1 MLRVALAKG
10 RLLESF
16 IEYIQQIHQMTIANT
31 LLNRKRQLLLT
42 IDNIE
47 FILVKGSDVPTYV
60 EQGIVDVGIM
70 GSDILNEQRFNINK
84 LLDLPFGRCH
94 FALAAK
100 PHTNHYS
107 KVATSLFKLQCN
119 ILILKEW
126 M

>member
-16 IEYIQQIHQMTIANT
+16 IEYIQQIHQMAIANT
-31 LLNRKRQLLLT
+31 LLNRNRQLLLT

-47 FILVKGSDVPTYV
+47 FILVKGSDVSTYV

-94 FALAAK
+94 FALATK
-100 PHTNHYS
+100 PHINHYS
-107 KVATSLFKLQCN
+107 KVVTSYVQTAT
-119 ILILKEW
+119 
-126 M
+126 